1 MHQKNTANSVDLAA
15 FLVQHPREHAEH
27 VWKHRKIVL
36 QNCGVC
42 FMFAVNTLRP
52 GLGLPGLQ
60 LPPLPG
66 LPPPP
71 GGVGFWMSFIWWMDK
86 LLRFWEKTAKCWD
99 INKVHQLVH
108 WILSINMI
116 YDHL

>member
-1 MHQKNTANSVDLAA
+1 MHQNTPPTLLIWLLSSYST
-15 FLVQHPREHAEH
+15 REHAEH
-27 VWKHRKIVL
+27 VLHRKIVPD
-36 QNCGVC
+36 CGVC

-71 GGVGFWMSFIWWMDK
+71 GGVGFWMSFICGWTNSCGFGK
-86 LLRFWEKTAKCWD
+86 KNCELLG
-99 INKVHQLVH
+99 H
-108 WILSINMI
+108 
-116 YDHL
+116 